1 MNGLLRG
8 GARWLRDRC
17 LWPLWRS
24 LAAFGA
30 MHLGTGTP
38 QGQGLGH
45 GQDMADPAAGS
56 RGFLAGQLWRRFL
69 VLPPGVGGPPPAHPE
84 RLRADLPLS
93 AQERLL
99 ARDLWP
105 GYEQRVRDT
114 N

>member
-8 GARWLRDRC
+8 GARWLKNRC

-30 MHLGTGTP
+30 MHLGTGAS
-38 QGQGLGH
+38 
-45 GQDMADPAAGS
+45 QDADRYMADAATGS
-56 RGFLAGQLWRRFL
+56 RGFLAGQLWRRLL

-84 RLRADLPLS
+84 RLRADLPLT